1 MRFAI
6 WMPLMLRAASA
17 FVFVIAVIV
26 AGAANRSLLMVPA
39 IAAVATLA
47 NLNTPRMSINL
58 TGAPEQGLIGRT
70 MTVFFTR
77 TFLFAIVFGFSV
89 LIAALFRETE
99 LARDFTNF
107 DVVLVTAP
115 FVLALILTTI
125 AMRSPLGNPA
135 EFAEDLKQAFAE
147 MQAGAGPDTQADND
161 NAFTVEGEFEER
173 KPDDS

>member
-6 WMPLMLRAASA
+6 WMPIMLRAASA

-26 AGAANRSLLMVPA
+26 AGAANRSLIMVPA

-58 TGAPEQGLIGRT
+58 TGAPEQGLIGRA
-70 MTVFFTR
+70 MSVFFTR
-77 TFLFAIVFGFSV
+77 TVLFAVVFGLAA

-99 LARDFTNF
+99 FARDFTNF
-107 DVVLVTAP
+107 DVILVTAP

-125 AMRSPLGNPA
+125 AMRSPLGNPE
-135 EFAEDLKQAFAE
+135 EFVNDLKQALAE
-147 MQAGAGPDTQADND
+147 MQAGDTPDND
-161 NAFTVEGEFEER
+161 DAFTVDGEFEER
-173 KPDDS
+173 KPDDP